1 MRSAT
6 VWKTVAGVMGALG
19 LLLGG
24 AGVTGAVVAA
34 PTGHH
39 ASHSTSDESPV
50 PDCHSAEHAFLGA
63 IVNCKNQH
71 QG

>member
-6 VWKTVAGVMGALG
+6 FWKSVAGVAGALG
-19 LLLGG
+19 LVLGG

-34 PTGHH
+34 PAGHH
-39 ASHSTSDESPV
+39 ASHSTSDDSPV
-50 PDCHSAEHAFLGA
+50 PDCHSAEHAFLGL